1 MFQTKDAEKIKT
13 NILCSM
19 TFPEN
24 HAVYEIMWHNMVEP
38 DRPQLTVQSGRDK
51 T

>member
-19 TFPEN
+19 TFFWKSCYLWDN
-24 HAVYEIMWHNMVEP
+24 VA
-38 DRPQLTVQSGRDK
+38 
-51 T
+51 